1 MRNHNLE
8 EFNQFWT
15 ANFKNEVPPLP
26 KKPNDLSITEQE
38 IMRSESPKLYQN
50 LFKTSVDS
58 GQLPADLE
66 MRIRNSNLWVED
78 ADRLRKFG
86 YEYEAQKIET
96 AKAQFENE
104 QLEKKIAES
113 QARQEEQQKKMRQH
127 FLICHLLERTG
138 ITKVR
143 VSQWI
148 KSYEISHEV
157 SWKDWSMTSLSRGRP
172 SISESELTPAI
183 KTALAHRVKGKTW
196 KECAKAGG
204 NFL

>member
-66 MRIRNSNLWVED
+66 MWIRNSNLWVED

-86 YEYEAQKIET
+86 YEFEARKIEE

-104 QLEKKIAES
+104 QMEKKIAES
-113 QARQEEQQKKMRQH
+113 QARQEEQRKINEQRRNMPLIQK
-127 FLICHLLERTG
+127 LALE
-138 ITKVR
+138 
-143 VSQWI
+143 SQGQ
-148 KSYEISHEV
+148 
-157 SWKDWSMTSLSRGRP
+157 SMDQVIRARMKYHGR
-172 SISESELTPAI
+172 ID
-183 KTALAHRVKGKTW
+183 
-196 KECAKAGG
+196 
-204 NFL
+204 

>member
-78 ADRLRKFG
+78 ADRLRKVG
-86 YEYEAQKIET
+86 YEFEAQKIEP

-113 QARQEEQQKKMRQH
+113 KARQEEQQKINEQRRNMP
-127 FLICHLLERTG
+127 LIQKLALESQGQTMDQVIRNRMKYHG
-138 ITKVR
+138 R
-143 VSQWI
+143 V
-148 KSYEISHEV
+148 
-157 SWKDWSMTSLSRGRP
+157 D
-172 SISESELTPAI
+172 
-183 KTALAHRVKGKTW
+183 
-196 KECAKAGG
+196 
-204 NFL
+204 

>member
-15 ANFKNEVPPLP
+15 ANFKNDVPPLP
-26 KKPNDLSITEQE
+26 KKPSDLSITEQE

-86 YEYEAQKIET
+86 YEFEARKIEE

-104 QLEKKIAES
+104 QMEKKIAES
-113 QARQEEQQKKMRQH
+113 QARQEEQRKINEQRRNMPLIQK
-127 FLICHLLERTG
+127 LALE
-138 ITKVR
+138 
-143 VSQWI
+143 SQGQ
-148 KSYEISHEV
+148 
-157 SWKDWSMTSLSRGRP
+157 SMDQVIRARMKYHGR
-172 SISESELTPAI
+172 ID
-183 KTALAHRVKGKTW
+183 
-196 KECAKAGG
+196 
-204 NFL
+204 

>member
-86 YEYEAQKIET
+86 YEFEARKIEE

-104 QLEKKIAES
+104 QMEKKIAES
-113 QARQEEQQKKMRQH
+113 QARQEEQRKINEQRRNMPLIQK
-127 FLICHLLERTG
+127 LALE
-138 ITKVR
+138 
-143 VSQWI
+143 SQGQTMDQVI
-148 KSYEISHEV
+148 RNRMKYH
-157 SWKDWSMTSLSRGRP
+157 GR
-172 SISESELTPAI
+172 ID
-183 KTALAHRVKGKTW
+183 
-196 KECAKAGG
+196 
-204 NFL
+204 

>member
-15 ANFKNEVPPLP
+15 SNFKNDVPPLP

-86 YEYEAQKIET
+86 YEFEAQKIET

-113 QARQEEQQKKMRQH
+113 QARQEEQRKINEQRRNMPLIQK
-127 FLICHLLERTG
+127 LALE
-138 ITKVR
+138 
-143 VSQWI
+143 SQGQTMDQVI
-148 KSYEISHEV
+148 RNRMKYH
-157 SWKDWSMTSLSRGRP
+157 GR
-172 SISESELTPAI
+172 ID
-183 KTALAHRVKGKTW
+183 
-196 KECAKAGG
+196 
-204 NFL
+204 

>member
-1 MRNHNLE
+1 MRNHTLE

-15 ANFKNEVPPLP
+15 ANFKNDVPPLP
-26 KKPNDLSITEQE
+26 KKPSDLSITEQE

-86 YEYEAQKIET
+86 YEFEARKIEE

-104 QLEKKIAES
+104 QMEKKIAES
-113 QARQEEQQKKMRQH
+113 QARQEEQRKINEQRRNMPLIQK
-127 FLICHLLERTG
+127 LALE
-138 ITKVR
+138 
-143 VSQWI
+143 SQGQ
-148 KSYEISHEV
+148 
-157 SWKDWSMTSLSRGRP
+157 SMDQVIRARMKYHGR
-172 SISESELTPAI
+172 ID
-183 KTALAHRVKGKTW
+183 
-196 KECAKAGG
+196 
-204 NFL
+204 

>member
-8 EFNQFWT
+8 EFNLFWT

-86 YEYEAQKIET
+86 YEFEARKIEE

-104 QLEKKIAES
+104 QMEKKIAES
-113 QARQEEQQKKMRQH
+113 QARQEEQRKINEQRRNMPLIQK
-127 FLICHLLERTG
+127 LALE
-138 ITKVR
+138 
-143 VSQWI
+143 SQGQTMDQVI
-148 KSYEISHEV
+148 RNRMKYH
-157 SWKDWSMTSLSRGRP
+157 GR
-172 SISESELTPAI
+172 ID
-183 KTALAHRVKGKTW
+183 
-196 KECAKAGG
+196 
-204 NFL
+204 